1 MRYKYYE
8 EGSRKIFSMRKLYRF
23 FSVNVSDEE
32 KDQGT
37 TFTSW
42 IDEMIRLQ
50 ILNKQGAMV

>member
-50 ILNKQGAMV
+50 ILNK

>member
-8 EGSRKIFSMRKLYRF
+8 EGSCKIFTMRKLYRF
-23 FSVNVSDEE
+23 FSVNVSEEE

-42 IDEMIRLQ
+42 INEMLKLQ
-50 ILNKQGAMV
+50 ILN

>member
-8 EGSRKIFSMRKLYRF
+8 EGNCKTFTMRKLYRF

-50 ILNKQGAMV
+50 ILNK

>member
-8 EGSRKIFSMRKLYRF
+8 EGNCKTFTMRKLYRF

-50 ILNKQGAMV
+50 ILNKGVMV